1 MKFIGIYTFIG
12 LILIQSVFAQQKAPV
27 AIDDS
32 VFAYAGSKLY
42 INVLENDYWMEGH
55 KARIYAISVSNTSV
69 TFNDSVIIY
78 STDYDDIGIK
88 KINYVIE
95 DCDNGLYS
103 GVATLNLI
111 FINNAFG
118 TLSVGNLNAS
128 FNARGNHHRLEENN
142 ENTDFLVFDDGFQKT
157 LIKNLAL
164 WIGGKDKDDQIHV
177 AAETDWSNDGNDF
190 WMGPVSNNYNISY
203 FNNWST
209 IWKVSRQDI
218 DFHISNWEQPYYKPT
233 DALATWPGGRDY
245 YTRGNQETAPY
256 FDYNTDGRYN
266 PLDGDYP
273 IIKGDEALYFV
284 YNDDALK
291 HASSG
296 RKLGVEI
303 RGMAYVYHKPESD
316 ALSNAVFVHYDI
328 INKSDTTYYDTYL
341 GVYSQMS
348 IGEEGDD
355 YIECDVM
362 RNSFFGFN
370 GDSIDGQSAS
380 ASSFGKSSPAQ
391 SVTILGGPFIDGLS
405 ARMGMTG
412 FMAYNLDRPQLYSD
426 PPSFEYA
433 YYIAMQGYWSDGSR
447 MEYGGKGHAQ
457 AGSVGPYCH
466 YALPGNSDPF
476 HIGTEGEQPNEGYT
490 QNGKYWTEI
499 MEQHAPHEISGMA
512 SMGPFTF
519 RPGKKQELDLVFV
532 YGQDTSKAGS
542 VHGIP
547 VMIARIDSI
556 RYYYDNNLLP
566 DYEVPAGTYE
576 SDTDIDSESLVV
588 SPNPCSDILRVR
600 CRIPRPRSEQV
611 PDAGYQML
619 SLYDISGRRIKS
631 LCNKVLQPGI
641 HEFKFDVSELP
652 AGLYIVHLQS
662 GHDLQMKKLVVY

>member
-1 MKFIGIYTFIG
+1 M
-12 LILIQSVFAQQKAPV
+12 
-27 AIDDS
+27 
-32 VFAYAGSKLY
+32 
-42 INVLENDYWMEGH
+42 LENDYWMEGH
-55 KARIYAISVSNTSV
+55 KVRIFAISVPNTSV
-69 TFNDSVIIY
+69 AFNDSVIIY
-78 STDYDDIGIK
+78 STDYDDLGIK
-88 KINYVIE
+88 KIDYVLE

-103 GVATLNLI
+103 GVATLNVT
-111 FINNAFG
+111 FINNAFA

-128 FNARGNHHRLEENN
+128 FNARGNHHRLDKNN
-142 ENTDFLVFDDGFQKT
+142 ENADFLVFDDGFQKT

-164 WIGGKDKDDQIHV
+164 WIGGKDKDEQIHL
-177 AAETDWSNDGNDF
+177 AAETNWNNDGNDF
-190 WMGPVSNNYNISY
+190 WMGPVSNNYNVTY

-218 DFHISNWEQPYYKPT
+218 EFHLSNWEQPYYKP
-233 DALATWPGGRDY
+233 AEVLAAWPGGRDQ
-245 YTRGNQETAPY
+245 YTRGNQQTAPY
-256 FDYNTDGRYN
+256 FDYNTDGRYD
-266 PLDGDYP
+266 PMDGDYP

-291 HASSG
+291 HASDG

-370 GDSIDGQSAS
+370 ADSIDGQAAS
-380 ASSFGKSSPAQ
+380 ASSFGESSPAQ
-391 SVTILGGPFIDGLS
+391 SVTILGGPYIDGYN

-412 FMAYNLDRPQLYSD
+412 FMAYNLDEAQLYSD

-433 YYIAMQGYWSDGSR
+433 YYIAMQGYWRDGSR
-447 MEYGGKGHAQ
+447 MEYGAKGHTQSGA
-457 AGSVGPYCH
+457 VGPYCH

-476 HIGTEGEQPNEGYT
+476 HIGTDGEQPNEGYT

-499 MEQHAPHEISGMA
+499 MEQHSPHEISGMA

-519 RPGKKQELDLVFV
+519 RPGNKQELDLVFV
-532 YGQDTSKAGS
+532 YGQDTSKSGS

-547 VMIARIDSI
+547 IMKARIDSI
-556 RYYYDNNLLP
+556 RYYYDNKLLP
-566 DYEVPAGTYE
+566 DFEAPAGMYE
-576 SDTDIDSESLVV
+576 SAEELESMKLVLF
-588 SPNPCSDILRVR
+588 PNPCTDMVR
-600 CRIPRPRSEQV
+600 IKCQIPQKSSGQLPV
-611 PDAGYQML
+611 AGYLVL
-619 SLYDISGRRIKS
+619 SIYDISGKRIES
-631 LCNKVLQPGI
+631 LCEKNLHAGI
-641 HEFKFDVSELP
+641 HEFDFDVNNLP

-662 GHDLQMKKLVVY
+662 DHELLMKKLVVY